1 MKWTR
6 LAIPLC
12 VLLMIAVGAPS
23 AWAQG
28 TKKATGTISAVTGNS
43 VTVKASSGDMT
54 FSVDKDTTITT
65 PGGGTKEKAAKAQGK
80 SGVSSTDV
88 LKVGQ
93 AVEVSYHDMGGT
105 LHAAS
110 IRTVAKVPADKP
122 AAPPAAASKTAHGTV
137 KDVSA
142 SSLTITNQGK
152 DMTFA
157 VDAST
162 HAVGAGLGTATKSTG
177 GKAPITDLIKAG
189 ENVSVIYHDMGGTL
203 HAASVHVLTA
213 AKK

>member
-6 LAIPLC
+6 LAIPLS

-80 SGVSSTDV
+80 SGVPSTDV

-93 AVEVSYHDMGGT
+93 AVEVSYHDMGD
-105 LHAAS
+105 AA
-110 IRTVAKVPADKP
+110 RR
-122 AAPPAAASKTAHGTV
+122 
-137 KDVSA
+137 
-142 SSLTITNQGK
+142 
-152 DMTFA
+152 
-157 VDAST
+157 VDS
-162 HAVGAGLGTATKSTG
+162 HHRQGAGGQAGGGTG
-177 GKAPITDLIKAG
+177 GRVQDSARHGEGRIGVLADDHEPGEGHDLRG
-189 ENVSVIYHDMGGTL
+189 RRN
-203 HAASVHVLTA
+203 HARGRRGSRHRDQVDRRQGADH
-213 AKK
+213 